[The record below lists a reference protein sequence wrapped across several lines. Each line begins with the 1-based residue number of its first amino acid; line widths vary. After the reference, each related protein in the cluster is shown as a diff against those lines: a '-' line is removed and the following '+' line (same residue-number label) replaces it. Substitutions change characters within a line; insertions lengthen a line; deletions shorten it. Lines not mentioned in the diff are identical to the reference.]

1 MGIYHNKSTLLSM
14 CGSYKKHTFTFNKLK
29 AMREEC
35 KLIFEVNL
43 HLFMIYVHSLSHS
56 LGCELVKGSPDI

>member
-1 MGIYHNKSTLLSM
+1 M

-35 KLIFEVNL
+35 KVIFEVNL
-43 HLFMIYVHSLSHS
+43 HLFMIHVHSLSHS